1 MLAYVRTYPIRSAA
15 IVGAILGL
23 INAVALEID
32 GILHGNQHGALI
44 MLAPFY
50 RFGIIPTE
58 QTALQAAFILFI
70 EFAANILADALLFA
84 VPVAI
89 VVGVLRIVR
98 ALRR

>member
-1 MLAYVRTYPIRSAA
+1 MLAYVRAHPIRTAA
-15 IVGAILGL
+15 IVGSILGL

-32 GILHGNQHGALI
+32 GILHGHQHGVLI
-44 MLAPFY
+44 LLAPFY

-84 VPVAI
+84 VPVAL
-89 VVGVLRIVR
+89 VVGIVRIVR
-98 ALRR
+98 TFRR